1 MNERIKLLAEQAGW
15 TEGYYESD
23 DGPFIE
29 PEFNKEKF
37 ALLIVQDCLDT
48 VQRGIEGFG
57 SRNEDIKYGGQRS
70 LWYVYRWI
78 QARYSLGPYQD
89 EEAYYKKDNWLMK

>member
-1 MNERIKLLAEQAGW
+1 MNKRIKELAEQAGC

-37 ALLIVQDCLDT
+37 AELMLKAAFDVVINDSRFHDAK
-48 VQRGIEGFG
+48 GIIRAGKYTAMEHFG
-57 SRNEDIKYGGQRS
+57 
-70 LWYVYRWI
+70 V
-78 QARYSLGPYQD
+78 
-89 EEAYYKKDNWLMK
+89 EE

>member
-1 MNERIKLLAEQAGW
+1 MNERIRELIEQAGW

-37 ALLIVQDCLDT
+37 AELIVQEMCSIMEQAEDDAYHCFEPSERPT
-48 VQRGIEGFG
+48 EYIEWLRDWQERFAKHFG
-57 SRNEDIKYGGQRS
+57 
-70 LWYVYRWI
+70 V
-78 QARYSLGPYQD
+78 
-89 EEAYYKKDNWLMK
+89 EE